1 MGSSDAVSE
10 AEREPGTVLEPPEP
24 TRRLGKIGVT
34 IGYTAGTLRGEIGL
48 RWQSSGRPRWDLE
61 QTVRVAE
68 ECDIALESQGR
79 NPAKKFRSLRKKGDR
94 SYMDAYIRFYQ
105 FEWL

>member
-1 MGSSDAVSE
+1 
-10 AEREPGTVLEPPEP
+10 
-24 TRRLGKIGVT
+24 
-34 IGYTAGTLRGEIGL
+34 
-48 RWQSSGRPRWDLE
+48 
-61 QTVRVAE
+61 VAE